1 LHFAPGVEPTGL
13 KAGQRAPFT
22 VDAKAA
28 GDGELDVF
36 VEGPQGE
43 EKVDIRNNGD
53 GTYSCMYY
61 PNKFGKYIVNVTW
74 SSVQVP
80 NSPFNVKVAPAV
92 DASRI
97 KAYGPGL
104 EKGNVMDFVC
114 FRHCDRFAVQY
125 ANLLE
130 SHNDV
135 ASFSHLFQ
143 LILETVPLILELSF

>member
-1 LHFAPGVEPTGL
+1 MFLYLAPGVEPTGS

-104 EKGNVMDFVC
+104 EKGNVMALFDFH
-114 FRHCDRFAVQY
+114 HCDRCAV
-125 ANLLE
+125 
-130 SHNDV
+130 
-135 ASFSHLFQ
+135 
-143 LILETVPLILELSF
+143 